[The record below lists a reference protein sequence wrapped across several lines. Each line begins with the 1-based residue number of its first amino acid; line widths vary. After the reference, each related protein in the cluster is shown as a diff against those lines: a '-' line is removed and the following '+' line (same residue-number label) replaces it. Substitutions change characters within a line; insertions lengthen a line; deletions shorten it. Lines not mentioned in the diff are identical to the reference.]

1 MTRILSPNTITEKN
15 KLESEDILSFVDIF
29 LEGETL
35 HFVNNAVNLNFFDL
49 DENPALYQGLKMTR
63 EKKEDSMDME
73 IQTVSA
79 GLDNVD
85 RGMSA
90 YIASKDFRD
99 RRIVIRAV
107 FRNLISDGANAWKV
121 FDGFIDKPNISEKD
135 FTIELVPRLGRGT
148 LNSKIGVKQ
157 QLPCRLPFAG
167 AKCAYGKDPAVLKDE
182 KTAQIVDSGTTGY
195 IVDSAQIEADDYW
208 NFGFVTFANDT
219 LTVAL
224 RGITR
229 MVNDFDSA
237 ENKIHFKIALPV
249 APQAGDTYKIERGC
263 DLTLASCQDKFN
275 NDINYGGIHT
285 LPATMVRT

>member
-1 MTRILSPNTITEKN
+1 MTRPLSPDTVTEKN
-15 KLESEDILSFVDIF
+15 KQESNDILSFVDIL

-35 HFVNNAVNLNFFDL
+35 HFVNNTANINFFDL
-49 DENPALYQGLKMTR
+49 DGNPALYQGLKMTR

-85 RGMSA
+85 RGMSS

-107 FRNLISDGANAWKV
+107 FRNLISDSANAWKV

-135 FTIELVPRLGRGT
+135 FTIELVPRLGHGT
-148 LNSKIGVKQ
+148 LNSKVGVKQ

-167 AKCAYGKDPAVLKDE
+167 TKCAYGKDPAVLKDE
-182 KTAQIVDSGTTGY
+182 KTAQTVDSGT
-195 IVDSAQIEADDYW
+195 IACVVDGARVEADDYW
-208 NFGFVTFANDT
+208 NFGFVTFASDT
-219 LTVAL
+219 LTFAL
-224 RGITR
+224 RNVTR
-229 MVNDFDSA
+229 MINDFVST
-237 ENKIHFKIALPV
+237 ENKIHFKIALPC
-249 APQAGDTYKIERGC
+249 APQSGDTYKIERGC
-263 DLTLASCQDKFN
+263 DLTLDSCQNKFN
-275 NDINYGGIHT
+275 NDVNYGGIHT

>member
-1 MTRILSPNTITEKN
+1 MTRPLSPNTITEKN
-15 KLESEDILSFVDIF
+15 KPESEDILSFVDIF

-49 DENPALYQGLKMTR
+49 DGNPALYQGLKMTR

-85 RGMSA
+85 RGMSS

-99 RRIVIRAV
+99 RRIVIRAC

-121 FDGFIDKPNISEKD
+121 FDGFIDKPNISEHD

-167 AKCAYGKDPAVLKDE
+167 AKCAYGKDPEVLKDE

-195 IVDSAQIEADDYW
+195 IVDSARIEADDYW
-208 NFGFVTFANDT
+208 NFGFVTFALDT

-229 MVNDFDSA
+229 MINDFVSA
-237 ENKIHFKIALPV
+237 ECKIHFKIALHI

-263 DLTLASCQDKFN
+263 DLTLDSCQNKFN
-275 NDINYGGIHT
+275 NDVNYGGIHT

>member
-1 MTRILSPNTITEKN
+1 MTRPLSPATITEKN
-15 KLESEDILSFVDIF
+15 KTESEDILSFVDIF

-35 HFVNNAVNLNFFDL
+35 HFVNNDVNVNFFDL
-49 DENPALYQGLKMTR
+49 DGNPALYQGLKMTR

-99 RRIVIRAV
+99 RRIVIRAC
-107 FRNLISDGANAWKV
+107 FRNLISDASNAWRV

-182 KTAQIVDSGTTGY
+182 KTGQVVDSGTVAY
-195 IVDSAQIEADDYW
+195 IVDSARVEADDYW

-219 LTVAL
+219 LTVTL
-224 RGITR
+224 RGVAR
-229 MVNDFDSA
+229 MVNDFVST
-237 ENKIHFKIALPV
+237 EGKIHFKIALPA

-263 DLTLASCQDKFN
+263 DLTLESCQSKFN
-275 NDINYGGIHT
+275 NDVNYGGIHT

>member
-1 MTRILSPNTITEKN
+1 MTRLLSPDTVTEKN

-29 LEGETL
+29 LEDETL
-35 HFVNNAVNLNFFDL
+35 HFVNNAVNLNFYDL
-49 DENPALYQGLKMTR
+49 DGLPALYQGLKMTR

-85 RGMSA
+85 RGMSS

-107 FRNLISDGANAWKV
+107 FRNLISDASNAWKV
-121 FDGFIDKPNISEKD
+121 FDGFIDKPNISEKE

-167 AKCAYGKDPAVLKDE
+167 TKCAYGKDPAVLKDE

-195 IVDSAQIEADDYW
+195 IVDSARIEADDYW

-224 RGITR
+224 RGVTR
-229 MVNDFDSA
+229 MINDFDSA
-237 ENKIHFKIALPV
+237 ECKIHFKIALLC

-263 DLTLASCQDKFN
+263 DLTLTSCQDKFD
-275 NDINYGGIHT
+275 NDVNYGGIHT